1 MLGGPIILF
10 LGLMNA
16 SETDSDVLAREEVIA
31 KRAGIEYLVR
41 RASDGAA
48 RQRYIYKTSE
58 IGEPPVLH
66 EE

>member
-1 MLGGPIILF
+1 MTDSW
-10 LGLMNA
+10 LGLFVTCVN
-16 SETDSDVLAREEVIA
+16 REEVIA